1 MISTKKIIHKICEA
15 ISSIKENIT
24 TIEGDITTLKA
35 DYVVEIGTDNSFTY
49 TKWASGKLEAYRTW
63 NVGTYTVGTK
73 YGEDIPIMYG
83 ATLPTTGAIPT
94 PSIMISGSVEATP
107 LGTTSNTGFLVERL
121 TLTTLRI
128 IKIGTTSSTLSNVT
142 LALRVVNGRW
152 K

>member
-15 ISSIKENIT
+15 INSIKENIT

-35 DYVVEIGTDNSFTY
+35 DYVVEIGTDNGFTF

-73 YGEDIPIMYG
+73 YGDEIPIMYG
-83 ATLPTTGAIPT
+83 ATLPTIPT
-94 PSIMISGSVEATP
+94 PSIMISGTVEATP
-107 LGTTSNTGFLVERL
+107 LGTTSNTGYLVERL
-121 TLTTLRI
+121 TLTTCRI
-128 IKIGTTSSTLSNVT
+128 IKIGTTSSTLNNVT